1 MHAYN
6 TVLLTNYIR
15 QVYKRQ
21 NNIINVLRHY
31 KFYSVSIMQ
40 IVNSN
45 KINNDDKFTI
55 LQLIC
60 WLCNCAAFQVLA
72 YTLTKHSYIILYK

>member
-21 NNIINVLRHY
+21 NNIINVLGTIN
-31 KFYSVSIMQ
+31 FIPLVPIMQ

-45 KINNDDKFTI
+45 KINNEDTFTI
-55 LQLIC
+55 LQLI
-60 WLCNCAAFQVLA
+60 
-72 YTLTKHSYIILYK
+72 S